1 MGSVDFVEDV
11 DILATERTIT
21 KEIDTSSETN
31 PYTLLTPSSGKKV
44 TTRAAVIQT
53 DSSSGEIAIKFANS
67 GVIIFKIYCSKFY
80 GNPAMMLNVQ
90 GNTNESVVVEWSGLS
105 TGAKIFVALTYKEV

>member
-11 DILATERTIT
+11 DILATEKTVSA
-21 KEIDTSSETN
+21 EIDTSAEAS

-44 TTRAAVIQT
+44 ATRAAVIQT
-53 DSSSGEIAIKFANS
+53 DSSSGEIVIKFADS
-67 GVIIFKIYCSKFY
+67 GVTIFKIYCSKFY

-90 GNTNESVVVEWSGLS
+90 GNADESVVVEWSGLS